1 MSELIEAQGIPALK
15 AFIDKSVEEIQN
27 RKAGKSLIELFRSH
41 EMQRIMEMVDK
52 LTAQKMDHPK
62 MNVLMVI
69 VKEAFQKNPESRILI
84 FCHFRD
90 AVDMIV
96 EALNKAD
103 FIRAERFVGQQ
114 TKGSTKGLRQKD
126 QIDLVQ
132 RFKSGEVNV
141 LVATSVAEEGLDI
154 AECDI
159 VIFYDIVPSE
169 IRSIQR
175 RGRTGRKREGTVIL
189 LKAKGTRE
197 DGYFWAEKMPGTRK

>member
-1 MSELIEAQGIPALK
+1 ML
-15 AFIDKSVEEIQN
+15 
-27 RKAGKSLIELFRSH
+27 
-41 EMQRIMEMVDK
+41 
-52 LTAQKMDHPK
+52 
-62 MNVLMVI
+62 
-69 VKEAFQKNPESRILI
+69 
-84 FCHFRD
+84 
-90 AVDMIV
+90 VDMIV

-103 FIRAERFVGQQ
+103 FIRAECFVGQQ

-175 RGRTGRKREGTVIL
+175 RGRTGRKRESTVIL
-189 LKAKGTRE
+189 LKAERDSGRRVFLGGKDAGTRN
-197 DGYFWAEKMPGTRK
+197 EKCLARNSQRTTTQI